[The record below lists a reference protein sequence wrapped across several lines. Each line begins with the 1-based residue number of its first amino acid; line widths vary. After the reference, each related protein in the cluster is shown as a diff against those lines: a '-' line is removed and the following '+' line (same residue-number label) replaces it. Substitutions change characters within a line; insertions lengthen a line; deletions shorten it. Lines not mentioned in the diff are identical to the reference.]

1 LGAAVDLKEEVY
13 RRKRG
18 RENKCI
24 ESVAPGHTEQ
34 VENIIQTITQKIT
47 TDYGDLVNQVS
58 RGEKEVQVLENV
70 VEKTIVDLGAGLGR
84 ACSIRETVTKV
95 MDSILGYGI
104 LQPYIN
110 DPEITDIFVNGP
122 DNVYKRV
129 KGEDIFIPEV
139 HWKNNNH
146 LEQYIRSVLVR
157 CGRKIHSGIPLVDAR
172 DVKNKLRI
180 NAGISPVAKIPYIT
194 FRKHTVYNFTLEDF
208 LQNGTFTQE
217 VLDFQQKAVEAR
229 LNLLIA
235 GPTGSGKTTLLRFL
249 AEQFIP
255 PNQRVVVLEEEEEL
269 MLRLHNLV
277 ALEAKKK
284 SGEEDTSVEME
295 DMVRNALRMAMR
307 RIILGELRGKEAFTL
322 LRAFGTGHDGGLTTI
337 HANDTY
343 NAIEQLTVMMMYAN
357 QPLSYT
363 QLKRIISQSVDLIIY
378 IENYRVVEVTS
389 VDGFDENKNDVILNP
404 VFVTERAEDGRLNC
418 RFCSISSNLRKLF
431 WQRGVKI

>member
-1 LGAAVDLKEEVY
+1 MGAAVDLKEEVY

-34 VENIIQTITQKIT
+34 VDNIIQTITQKIT

-84 ACSIRETVTKV
+84 ACSTRETVTKV

-343 NAIEQLTVMMMYAN
+343 NAIEQLAVMMMYAN